1 MNEIQER
8 DTSCRNTFGN
18 CHPIKNIKVLR
29 LEEIINELSETR
41 LGGVRGGKTSK
52 NLGIHS

>member
-41 LGGVRGGKTSK
+41 LRGVRGGKTSK